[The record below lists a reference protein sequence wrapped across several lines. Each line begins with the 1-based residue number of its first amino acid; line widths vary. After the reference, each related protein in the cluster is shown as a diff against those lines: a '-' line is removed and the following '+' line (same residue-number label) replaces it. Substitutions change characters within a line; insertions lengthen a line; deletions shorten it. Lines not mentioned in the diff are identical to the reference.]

1 VGHRMIQVGTGGF
14 GATWC
19 RQFLPPSVEEGRI
32 EVGAAVDQHPT
43 SLDNARRYLT
53 MSHRIDQF
61 VDWLDGGPPMATN
74 VEDNLRSVVLSHAAI
89 ESGHTGR
96 PVRVADVL
104 ARAHGQDL
112 APSARP

>member
-1 VGHRMIQVGTGGF
+1 MGHRMIQVGTGGF

-19 RQFLPPSVEEGRI
+19 RQFLPPSVEEGRV
-32 EVGAAVDQHPT
+32 EVVAAVDQHPA

-53 MSHRIDQF
+53 
-61 VDWLDGGPPMATN
+61 MATN

-89 ESGHTGR
+89 ESGHAGR

>member
-1 VGHRMIQVGTGGF
+1 MGHRMIQVGTGGF

-19 RQFLPPSVEEGRI
+19 RQFLPPSVEEGRV
-32 EVGAAVDQHPT
+32 EVVAAVDQHPA

-53 MSHRIDQF
+53 
-61 VDWLDGGPPMATN
+61 MATN